1 MGGWVMALNPLSL
14 LRIKCLSVT
23 QLYSQEHQNSCSAF
37 EDSLDTRAS
46 TVYALQLIHF
56 NHLLVAVVL
65 FHCLVALPGLGVL
78 IIYYLSFVIY
88 FLSIVG
94 MSFVPFDNAKIERF
108 SRPSKFPATISPQ
121 LLRPALPSATD
132 APHRPPSCRKLRRIT
147 K

>member
-1 MGGWVMALNPLSL
+1 MALNPLSL

-65 FHCLVALPGLGVL
+65 FHCLVALLGLGVL
-78 IIYYLSFVIY
+78 IIYYLSFIIY
-88 FLSIVG
+88 YFSLSSGCRLFLLT
-94 MSFVPFDNAKIERF
+94 MQR
-108 SRPSKFPATISPQ
+108 
-121 LLRPALPSATD
+121 
-132 APHRPPSCRKLRRIT
+132 
-147 K
+147 